1 MRSRRGFTLLELL
14 GVLFLTGLVLWVAVD
29 FYLDFSR
36 ATEAAAERTRGA
48 RRATAIL
55 DRIARELQGA
65 VLLQKPPEAD
75 PLDHPWLFLA
85 EAGDEELG
93 ADRLKFVTRAARRRA
108 GDEHVSDLAFVAYAL
123 RPAEAG
129 DDFEIVRWHS
139 PQLPE
144 SLDRRIPTDED
155 DGAELLADG
164 VTAFGVRL
172 LDEQGRWVSTWDS
185 STLLQ
190 SGQLPLAAEIRVA
203 VHAAPPADPA
213 IEAPDPP
220 VFARR
225 VRIPMRPIDLAALLE
240 TQAAAAGEEAEEESE
255 EAASEAGCPTVAQC
269 VDAGLVTESLGAE
282 AGQILG
288 SLASECFEEREAEI
302 RGLLG
307 ATLPEAILCE

>member
-1 MRSRRGFTLLELL
+1 MRTRHGFTLLELL
-14 GVLFLTGLVLWVAVD
+14 AVLFLTGLVLWVATD
-29 FYLDFSR
+29 FYVAFAR
-36 ATEAAAERTRGA
+36 ATEAAADRTRGA

-55 DRIARELQGA
+55 DRVARELQGA
-65 VLLQKPPEAD
+65 VLLTKPPEAD

-85 EAGDEELG
+85 ESGDGELG

-123 RPAEAG
+123 RPAESG
-129 DDFEIVRWHS
+129 EDFELMRWHS

-144 SLDRRIPTDED
+144 SLDRRIPVEED

-185 STLLQ
+185 STLVQ
-190 SGQLPLAAEIRVA
+190 SGKLPLAAEIRVA
-203 VHAAPPADPA
+203 VRADPGA
-213 IEAPDPP
+213 GSDLETEDPP
-220 VFARR
+220 LYARR
-225 VRIPMRPIDLAALLE
+225 VRIPMRPVDLGALLE
-240 TQAAAAGEEAEEESE
+240 AEAAAGGEPEEEAEQ
-255 EAASEAGCPTVAQC
+255 AASEEGCRTVAEC
-269 VDAGLVTESLGAE
+269 VDTGLVVESLGAE

-288 SLASECFEEREAEI
+288 SLASECFSDREAEI